1 MDEILHKN
9 MAYKLVGI
17 AMKVHND
24 LGNGYLEKVYE
35 NALMLHLKKEKI
47 RAEQQKKINVI
58 YLGEIIG
65 HYIADILVEEDIIL
79 EIKVTEKIT
88 EVHVSQVLNYLKT
101 TGKRLG
107 IIINFKNEKL
117 EYKRVV
123 L

>member
-1 MDEILHKN
+1 MDGILYKN
-9 MAYKLVGI
+9 MAYRLVGI
-17 AMKVHND
+17 AMKVHSD
-24 LGNGYLEKVYE
+24 LGSGYLEKVYE
-35 NALMLHLKKEKI
+35 NAILLHLKKENI
-47 RAEQQKKINVI
+47 RAEQQKKLNVI
-58 YLGEIIG
+58 YMGEEIG
-65 HYIADILVEEDIIL
+65 HYIADILVDEAIIL
-79 EIKVTEKIT
+79 EIKVAEKIT

>member
-1 MDEILHKN
+1 MDGILYKN

-24 LGNGYLEKVYE
+24 LGSGYLEKVYE
-35 NALMLHLKKEKI
+35 NAMMLHFKKENIK
-47 RAEQQKKINVI
+47 AEQQQKLNVI
-58 YLGEIIG
+58 YLGEVIG
-65 HYIADILVEEDIIL
+65 HYIADILVEESIIL
-79 EIKVTEKIT
+79 EIKVAEKIT

-101 TGKRLG
+101 TGNRLG